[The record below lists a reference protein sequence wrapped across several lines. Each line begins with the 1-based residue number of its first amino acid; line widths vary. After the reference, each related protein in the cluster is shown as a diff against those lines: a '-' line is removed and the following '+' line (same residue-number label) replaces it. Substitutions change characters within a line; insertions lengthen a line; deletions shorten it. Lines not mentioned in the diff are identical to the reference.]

1 MLKTKED
8 RVILVI
14 YLIISA
20 VSTLVDFSI
29 LYLLTSL
36 AGIHYLFSAL
46 AGYSMGSVLNYSLN
60 KKYNFRDKQKVRMQF
75 PIYMSI
81 ALIGLIF
88 TQILLAFFVEIFD
101 LWYIYAKLLA
111 SLIVLIWNFW
121 GHKNVT
127 FRKFRDKRIIKK
139 KMKKM
144 KKIKKLEKKIKKI
157 I

>member
-1 MLKTKED
+1 MIKTKED
-8 RVILVI
+8 RVIFII

-20 VSTLVDFSI
+20 VSTLADLSI

-46 AGYSMGSVLNYSLN
+46 AGYSIGSVVNYSLN
-60 KKYNFRDKQKVRMQF
+60 KKYNFRDKQKVMMQF

-88 TQILLAFFVEIFD
+88 TQILLALFVEIFD

-111 SLIVLIWNFW
+111 SLVVLIWNFW

-139 KMKKM
+139 EKRKLKKLKKNIM
-144 KKIKKLEKKIKKI
+144 KKI
-157 I
+157 